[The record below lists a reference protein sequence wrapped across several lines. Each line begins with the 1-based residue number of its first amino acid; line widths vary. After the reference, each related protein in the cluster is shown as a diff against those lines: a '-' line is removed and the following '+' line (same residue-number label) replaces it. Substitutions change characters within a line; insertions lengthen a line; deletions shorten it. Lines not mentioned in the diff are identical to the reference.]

1 MEFVRDEHRQLTCIM
16 MTGKLDFPLF
26 ADLSKEMSRK
36 FNVLVDDP
44 ADEHYG
50 CSLALVS
57 LSLSLPLSLSLSLSL
72 SVTE

>member
-1 MEFVRDEHRQLTCIM
+1 

-44 ADEHYG
+44 EDEHYG
-50 CSLALVS
+50 CSLVLVSLPLSPS
-57 LSLSLPLSLSLSLSL
+57 LSLSLPLSLSQS
-72 SVTE
+72 EKRKR